1 MSRSASRR
9 LSVNVDVNRDS
20 IAGVPA
26 VIQIISVTEILDG
39 DVVVVVPVVWPI
51 FRPRIN
57 KAEPV
62 ATILK
67 TGIAAND
74 HYGLAINSEV
84 VTAAKGTPIP
94 VVWYAIAAVASSLL
108 PGAMLGM
115 PGLCSTLSPNIPLFL
130 T

>member
-1 MSRSASRR
+1 MLTVRIDATVGSVKIRQDHSRSASRR

-26 VIQIISVTEILDG
+26 VIQIISVTEVLDG

-62 ATILK
+62 ATVLK

-74 HYGLAINSEV
+74 HYGLAIKDRKSV
-84 VTAAKGTPIP
+84 V
-94 VVWYAIAAVASSLL
+94 
-108 PGAMLGM
+108 
-115 PGLCSTLSPNIPLFL
+115 
-130 T
+130 